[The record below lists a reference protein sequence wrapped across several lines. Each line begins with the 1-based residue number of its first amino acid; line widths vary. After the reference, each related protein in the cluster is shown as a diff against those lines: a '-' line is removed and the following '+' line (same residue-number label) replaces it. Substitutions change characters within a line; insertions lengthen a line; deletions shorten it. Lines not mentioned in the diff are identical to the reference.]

1 MNALP
6 EIYTI
11 AIQAGV
17 DASFIIMDYYE
28 RGFSTE
34 DKIDGSPVTEADKA
48 SSELIHLRLQQTNIP
63 IIGEEIINTDYSI
76 RKNWKENWCVDPL
89 DGTKEF
95 IKKNGEFVI
104 NIAHIEDGS
113 PSFGIIITP
122 VQRKVLIGGKKTGV
136 YMTTFDEHGKL
147 ESWTQ
152 LIDPSEINEPLVLI
166 SSRSFHSPKT
176 AEFVEKL
183 REQHGEIS
191 YIEKGSALKFFD
203 LAEGKADIYPR
214 FAPTMEWDIAA
225 GQAILEAMGGSITAV
240 INNSTLTYNKED
252 LYNPHFIAQT
262 KTSLIKTKLEKL

>member
-1 MNALP
+1 MNSLP
-6 EIYTI
+6 QNYII
-11 AIQAGV
+11 AIQAAI
-17 DASFIIMDYYE
+17 DASFVVMEYYNV
-28 RGFSTE
+28 GFSSE
-34 DKIDGSPVTEADKA
+34 NKSDGSPVTEADKA
-48 SSELIHLRLQQTNIP
+48 SSELIHHRLIQTNIP
-63 IIGEEIINTDYSI
+63 IIGEEIINIDYSI

-104 NIAHIEDGS
+104 NIAHIVNGK
-113 PSFGIIITP
+113 PVFGIIVSP
-122 VQRKVLIGGKKTGV
+122 VQKKILIGGKTTGV
-136 YMTTFDEHGKL
+136 FIGSFDAAGQTYNWIEL
-147 ESWTQ
+147 SANTN
-152 LIDPSEINEPLVLI
+152 INQPMVLV

-183 REQHGEIS
+183 REQHGDIS

-225 GQAILEAMGGSITAV
+225 GQAILEAMGGSIIGV
-240 INNSTLTYNKED
+240 LNNSTLTYNKED

-262 KTSLIKTKLEKL
+262 KASLIKTKLEIL